1 MTTVR
6 REFAAFPTIRCS
18 RRCTRS
24 CPRHSGRR
32 PRGLHPERLRGPAN
46 RPASGARSW
55 GDRCTFGAEWPA
67 WEGGRP
73 SGTAG
78 SAASGT
84 RGPCPAPPPTISLI
98 PGGAASPAG
107 QGSRSPAE
115 SSHFGIGDPGKCRP
129 LAPSKRVNVLSPG
142 RSRYSAA
149 FVATHRFWFSSVETP
164 TTGISWMPSCQ
175 LYCTLLIG
183 HGPGP
188 PNLIPPPSAGP
199 ESAGP
204 ASAGPASTEG
214 SASTVGPASTGT
226 MLFPGSVTLLFAQ
239 AAPISAPA
247 IAHFPPYT

>member
-1 MTTVR
+1 MYATRV
-6 REFAAFPTIRCS
+6 FFFSS
-18 RRCTRS
+18 RRRHTR
-24 CPRHSGRR
+24 CGRDWSSDVCSSD
-32 PRGLHPERLRGPAN
+32 L
-46 RPASGARSW
+46 S
-55 GDRCTFGAEWPA
+55 
-67 WEGGRP
+67 
-73 SGTAG
+73 
-78 SAASGT
+78 
-84 RGPCPAPPPTISLI
+84 PAPPPTISLI

-199 ESAGP
+199 ASAGP

-214 SASTVGPASTGT
+214 PASTVGPASTGT

-247 IAHFPPYT
+247 IAHFPTFPTTPPRPSAAWAPSSLLAAGQAKGTGPHFEGGPGPVSKPLNSSEKNRVA